1 MEAAPRPMGPAARQR
16 APADRAT
23 IASIVAVVAAL
34 ALLTAVVVAG
44 GPVKLLAPVLLLVVV
59 LALAWRA
66 LTPWP
71 RLLATLVVVILFIPI
86 RRYALPFRVGV
97 QMEPYR
103 LLVALIV
110 TGWITSLLVDAR
122 VRLRRTGFEGPI
134 VLQFTTVVASLIV
147 NHARFASVQSIAI
160 KQVSFLFSFFVVLYV
175 VVSVIDRPQVVEG
188 LVKILVG
195 GGAIVAFLTLYESR
209 AQYNVFDHLQ
219 QFIPLL
225 RFDEPPDVG
234 NDGRGYR
241 AYASAQHPI
250 ALGAGLVMLIPL
262 AVYLIRST
270 GKRRWWLAAA
280 LLLMGALVTRSR
292 TAVLVLVV
300 IAVVYAF
307 QRPREV
313 KRLWP
318 ALLPMVVALHFAA
331 PGTIGTIK
339 GSLFPKGGIVA
350 SESQDAGTAGSG
362 RVADL
367 GPGIKE
373 WKRSPF
379 VGEGYGTRVVDGP
392 KANAPI
398 LDDQWLTT
406 LLESGALGMFGWIW
420 LFVRA
425 HRRFTHAAKADRGAR
440 GWLFTGLAA
449 ATTSYAISMA
459 TYDSFAFIQ
468 VSFLLFLLL
477 GLGAALLRVTGAPAT
492 ARAPAVP

>member
-1 MEAAPRPMGPAARQR
+1 MMEAASRQS
-16 APADRAT
+16 APADRGT
-23 IASIVAVVAAL
+23 IVQIVAVVSSL
-34 ALLTAVVVAG
+34 AVLTAIVVAG
-44 GPVKLLAPVLLLVVV
+44 GPTKLLAPVLLLVVV
-59 LALAWRA
+59 LALAWPA

-86 RRYALPFRVGV
+86 RRYSLPLNVGI

-110 TGWITSLLVDAR
+110 AGWVTSLLIDKR

-134 VLQFTTVVASLIV
+134 VLQFVTVVASLAV

-160 KQVSFLFSFFVVLYV
+160 KQVSFLFSFFVVVYV
-175 VVSVIDRPQVVEG
+175 VVSVIDRAEVVDG
-188 LVKILVG
+188 LVKWLVG

-270 GKRRWWLAAA
+270 GRRVWWAAA
-280 LLLMGALVTRSR
+280 GVLLMGALVTRSR

-300 IAVVYAF
+300 IAIVYAF
-307 QRPREV
+307 QRPRDV

-318 ALLPMVVALHFAA
+318 ALLPMFVALHFAA

-339 GSLFPKGGIVA
+339 GSLFPEGGIVA

-373 WKRSPF
+373 WKQSPF

-425 HRRFTHAAKADRGAR
+425 HRRFSRAAKRDPGPR

-449 ATTSYAISMA
+449 SSTSYAISMA

-477 GLGAALLRVTGAPAT
+477 GLGAALLRVTEGT
-492 ARAPAVP
+492 SGRAPAVP

>member
-1 MEAAPRPMGPAARQR
+1 MEAAPRHS
-16 APADRAT
+16 APADRGT
-23 IASIVAVVAAL
+23 IVSIVAVLLSL
-34 ALLTAVVVAG
+34 AVLSAVVVAG
-44 GPVKLLAPVLLLVVV
+44 GPVRLLAPVLMLTVL
-59 LALAWRA
+59 LALFWHV

-71 RLLATLVVVILFIPI
+71 RLLGALVLVILFIPI
-86 RRYALPFRVGV
+86 RRYALPFDVGI
-97 QMEPYR
+97 QLEPYR

-110 TGWITSLLVDAR
+110 VGWVTSLLIDPR

-134 VLQFTTVVASLIV
+134 VLQFVTVGASLGV
-147 NHARFASVQSIAI
+147 NHERFASVQSIAI
-160 KQVSFLFSFFVVLYV
+160 KQVSFLFSFFVVVYV
-175 VVSVIDRPQVVEG
+175 VVSVIGRPQIVDG

-219 QFIPLL
+219 QFVPLL

-250 ALGAGLVMLIPL
+250 ALGAAFVMLIPF

-270 GKRRWWLAAA
+270 GRRIWWAAA
-280 LLLMGALVTRSR
+280 GVLLMGALVTRSR

-307 QRPREV
+307 QRPKEV
-313 KRLWP
+313 KRLWL
-318 ALLPMVVALHFAA
+318 ALLPLVVALHFAA

-339 GSLFPKGGIVA
+339 GSLFPEGGIVA

-373 WKRSPF
+373 WKQSPF
-379 VGEGYGTRVVDGP
+379 VGQGYGTRVVHGS

-425 HRRFTHAAKADRGAR
+425 HRRFTRAAKRDRGPR

-449 ATTSYAISMA
+449 STTSYAVSMA

-477 GLGAALLRVTGAPAT
+477 GLGAAVLRVTEPPSG
-492 ARAPAVP
+492 RAPAVP

>member
-1 MEAAPRPMGPAARQR
+1 MEAASRQS
-16 APADRAT
+16 APADRGT
-23 IASIVAVVAAL
+23 IVSIAAVVASL
-34 ALLTAVVVAG
+34 AVLTAVVVAG
-44 GPVKLLAPVLLLVVV
+44 GPVKLLAPVLMLVVV
-59 LALAWRA
+59 LALSWRA

-86 RRYALPFRVGV
+86 RRYSLPFNVGI

-103 LLVALIV
+103 LLVAVIV
-110 TGWITSLLVDAR
+110 VGWVTSLLIDQR
-122 VRLRRTGFEGPI
+122 VRIRRTGFEGPI
-134 VLQFTTVVASLIV
+134 VLQFVTVVASLAV

-160 KQVSFLFSFFVVLYV
+160 KQVSFLFSFFVVVYV
-175 VVSVIDRPQVVEG
+175 VVSVIGRPQVVDG

-195 GGAIVAFLTLYESR
+195 GGAVVAFLTLYESR
-209 AQYNVFDHLQ
+209 AQYNIFDHLQ

-280 LLLMGALVTRSR
+280 VLLMGALVTRSR

-307 QRPREV
+307 QRPKEV

-318 ALLPMVVALHFAA
+318 ALLPMFVALHFAA

-339 GSLFPKGGIVA
+339 GSLFPQGGIVA

-367 GPGIKE
+367 GPGIKA
-373 WKRSPF
+373 WKGSPF

-425 HRRFTHAAKADRGAR
+425 HRRFTRAAKRDSGPR
-440 GWLFTGLAA
+440 GWLFTALAA
-449 ATTSYAISMA
+449 SSTSYAISMA

-477 GLGAALLRVTGAPAT
+477 GLGAALLRVTDGASG
-492 ARAPAVP
+492 RAPAVP